1 MMKEGIK
8 MKHIVLGVTGSI
20 AAYKA
25 CDLVSQLSKIKDIEI
40 DVIMT
45 KAACEFITPLTFESL
60 LHKKVYLDP
69 FISLDGQI
77 NHITLAQKADL
88 MVMVPASANSIA
100 KIVNGLANDLLS
112 DTWLPASANS
122 IAKVV
127 NGLANDLL
135 SDTWLAAT
143 CPKMIFPAMNT
154 NMYENPITKHNIELA
169 KSYGISVI
177 EPSVGH
183 LACGQNGKGKLV
195 AVDEIVEVILA
206 ALEEKQL
213 SKKKIL
219 ISAGPTQ
226 EALDP
231 VRFITNHSTG
241 KMGYALAKQASR
253 MGAEVTLVSGPSQL
267 KAPLNTTL
275 INVTSSQDMANVIL
289 AQAPN
294 FDYIIMSAA
303 VADYRPQNIASQ
315 KIKKHDQ
322 TLTVNLEKT
331 TDILATL
338 GQQKKANQILCGF
351 AMETENLIE
360 NASLKLEKKN
370 CDMIVAN
377 SIAQKDAGFGVDTN
391 ITTFIT
397 KTGTK
402 AIPLMLKESLAK
414 EILLT
419 LKQMEESK

>member
-1 MMKEGIK
+1 

-100 KIVNGLANDLLS
+100 K
-112 DTWLPASANS
+112 
-122 IAKVV
+122 VV

-177 EPSVGH
+177 EPIVGH

-195 AVDEIVEVILA
+195 AVDEIVEVILD

-213 SKKKIL
+213 RKKKIL

-303 VADYRPQNIASQ
+303 VADYRPQNVASQ

-391 ITTFIT
+391 IATFIT

>member
-100 KIVNGLANDLLS
+100 K
-112 DTWLPASANS
+112 
-122 IAKVV
+122 VV

-213 SKKKIL
+213 SGKRIL

>member
-100 KIVNGLANDLLS
+100 K
-112 DTWLPASANS
+112 
-122 IAKVV
+122 VV

-169 KSYGISVI
+169 KSYCISVI

-213 SKKKIL
+213 SGKRIL

-303 VADYRPQNIASQ
+303 VADYRPQNVASQ

>member
-1 MMKEGIK
+1 

-100 KIVNGLANDLLS
+100 K
-112 DTWLPASANS
+112 
-122 IAKVV
+122 VV

-177 EPSVGH
+177 EPIVGH

-195 AVDEIVEVILA
+195 AVDEIVEVILD

-231 VRFITNHSTG
+231 VRFIKNHSTG
-241 KMGYALAKQASR
+241 KIGYSLAKQASR

-303 VADYRPQNIASQ
+303 VADYRPQNVASQ

-391 ITTFIT
+391 IATFIT

>member
-1 MMKEGIK
+1 

-100 KIVNGLANDLLS
+100 KI
-112 DTWLPASANS
+112 
-122 IAKVV
+122 V

-303 VADYRPQNIASQ
+303 VADYRPQNVASQ
-315 KIKKHDQ
+315 KIKKHNQ

-391 ITTFIT
+391 IATFIT

>member
-1 MMKEGIK
+1 

-88 MVMVPASANSIA
+88 MVMV
-100 KIVNGLANDLLS
+100 
-112 DTWLPASANS
+112 PASANS

-213 SKKKIL
+213 SGKRIL

>member
-1 MMKEGIK
+1 

-88 MVMVPASANSIA
+88 MVMV
-100 KIVNGLANDLLS
+100 
-112 DTWLPASANS
+112 PASANS

-213 SKKKIL
+213 SGKRIL

-303 VADYRPQNIASQ
+303 VADYRPQNVASQ

-391 ITTFIT
+391 IATFIT

-402 AIPLMLKESLAK
+402 TILLMLKESLAK

>member
-100 KIVNGLANDLLS
+100 K
-112 DTWLPASANS
+112 
-122 IAKVV
+122 VV

-213 SKKKIL
+213 SGKRIL

-303 VADYRPQNIASQ
+303 VADYRPQNVASQ

-391 ITTFIT
+391 IATFIT

-402 AIPLMLKESLAK
+402 TILLMLKESLAK

>member
-1 MMKEGIK
+1 

-88 MVMVPASANSIA
+88 MVMV
-100 KIVNGLANDLLS
+100 
-112 DTWLPASANS
+112 PASANS

-213 SKKKIL
+213 SGKRIL

-303 VADYRPQNIASQ
+303 VADYRPQNVASQ

-419 LKQMEESK
+419 LKPMEESK

>member
-100 KIVNGLANDLLS
+100 K
-112 DTWLPASANS
+112 
-122 IAKVV
+122 VV

-213 SKKKIL
+213 SGKRIL

-303 VADYRPQNIASQ
+303 VADYRPQNVASQ

>member
-100 KIVNGLANDLLS
+100 K
-112 DTWLPASANS
+112 
-122 IAKVV
+122 VV

-177 EPSVGH
+177 EPTVGH

-253 MGAEVTLVSGPSQL
+253 MGAKVTLVSGPSQL

-391 ITTFIT
+391 IATFIT

-402 AIPLMLKESLAK
+402 AIPLVLKEGLAK

>member
-1 MMKEGIK
+1 

-20 AAYKA
+20 AAYKT
-25 CDLVSQLSKIKDIEI
+25 CDLVSQLSKMKDIEI

-88 MVMVPASANSIA
+88 MIMV
-100 KIVNGLANDLLS
+100 
-112 DTWLPASANS
+112 PASANS

-177 EPSVGH
+177 EPTVGH

-195 AVDEIVEVILA
+195 AVDEIVEVILD

-213 SKKKIL
+213 SGKRIL

-303 VADYRPQNIASQ
+303 VADYRPQNVASQ
-315 KIKKHDQ
+315 KIKKHNQ

-391 ITTFIT
+391 IATFIT

>member
-100 KIVNGLANDLLS
+100 KI
-112 DTWLPASANS
+112 
-122 IAKVV
+122 V

-303 VADYRPQNIASQ
+303 VADYRPQNVASQ
-315 KIKKHDQ
+315 KIKKHNQ

-391 ITTFIT
+391 IATFIT

>member
-20 AAYKA
+20 AAYKT
-25 CDLVSQLSKIKDIEI
+25 CDLVSQLSKMKDIEI

-88 MVMVPASANSIA
+88 MIMV
-100 KIVNGLANDLLS
+100 
-112 DTWLPASANS
+112 PASANS

-177 EPSVGH
+177 EPTVGH

-195 AVDEIVEVILA
+195 AVDEIVEVILD

-213 SKKKIL
+213 SGKRIL

-289 AQAPN
+289 AQASN

-303 VADYRPQNIASQ
+303 VADYRPQNVASQ
-315 KIKKHDQ
+315 KIKKHNQ

-391 ITTFIT
+391 IATFIT

>member
-100 KIVNGLANDLLS
+100 K
-112 DTWLPASANS
+112 
-122 IAKVV
+122 VV

-177 EPSVGH
+177 EPIVGH

-195 AVDEIVEVILA
+195 AVDEIVEVILD

-303 VADYRPQNIASQ
+303 VADYRPQNVASQ

-391 ITTFIT
+391 IATFIT